1 MRAVTVHS
9 VIVTDYSMA
18 GMVMDSSIKM
28 VYSIVMGHSSIVI
41 VSAIVS
47 ATAEAIGKI
56 EEVIVKV
63 IGKIAGMIVMDHS
76 IVMDVICKTMK
87 TNFLKL
93 LHNAA
98 ISDIHH
104 QG

>member
-9 VIVTDYSMA
+9 VIVTDYSMVV
-18 GMVMDSSIKM
+18 MVMASSIKM
-28 VYSIVMGHSSIVI
+28 VSSIVMDQSSIVTVSWI
-41 VSAIVS
+41 VSM
-47 ATAEAIGKI
+47 TAEAIGKI
-56 EEVIVKV
+56 EEVIVKA
-63 IGKIAGMIVMDHS
+63 IGKIAGTIVMDHS

-87 TNFLKL
+87 TKALML

>member
-1 MRAVTVHS
+1 MRAETVHS

-18 GMVMDSSIKM
+18 VMVTDSSIKM
-28 VYSIVMGHSSIVI
+28 VSSIVMDQSSIVI
-41 VSAIVS
+41 VSWIVS
-47 ATAEAIGKI
+47 MTAEAIGKI
-56 EEVIVKV
+56 EEVIVKA
-63 IGKIAGMIVMDHS
+63 IGKIAGMIVMVHS

-87 TNFLKL
+87 TKGLML